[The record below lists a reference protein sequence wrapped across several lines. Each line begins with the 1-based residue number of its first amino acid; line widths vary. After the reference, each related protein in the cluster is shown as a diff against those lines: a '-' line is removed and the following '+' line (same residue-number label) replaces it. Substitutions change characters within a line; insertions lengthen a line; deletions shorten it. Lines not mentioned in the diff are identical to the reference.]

1 MAENDVQKR
10 QPKNFIQSAVR
21 ALTLLATFRADQPSL
36 TPPQIAERTG
46 QDRGTTFRLIKTLVA
61 LGFLQASADNR
72 RFSLTLK
79 NLEIGYNALHGVEL
93 RSELAPILRELVPE
107 FGDAA
112 SYGVLDGDDVVY
124 VIRYGKGMSHSGFDR
139 RPGSRTKA
147 YAAALGHVVLAYLPR
162 EEQVRRL
169 HASVRPR
176 LSDRTLVEIDDLLQR
191 LETVRAV
198 GYALSDRENA
208 FGLRTIATPILFPD
222 GTPLGGISVTIA
234 AERMK
239 MDEFVET
246 TLPVA
251 RDIAQKYS
259 DRLAHIYG

>member
-21 ALTLLATFRADQPSL
+21 ALALLTAFRADQPSL

-46 QDRGTTFRLIKTLVA
+46 LDRGTTFRLIQTLVA

-79 NLEIGYNALHGVEL
+79 SLEIGYNALHGVEL
-93 RSELAPILRELVPE
+93 RSELTPILRELVPE

-124 VIRYGKGMSHSGFDR
+124 IIRYEKGLSHSGFDR

-147 YAAALGHVVLAYLPR
+147 YAAALGHVILAYLPR
-162 EEQVRRL
+162 DEQIRRL
-169 HASVRPR
+169 RASVRPR
-176 LSDRTLVEIDDLLQR
+176 LSDRTLVELDDLLQR
-191 LETVRAV
+191 LEIVRAA

-208 FGLRTIATPILFPD
+208 FGLRSVATPILYPD
-222 GTPLGGISVTIA
+222 GTPVGGISMTIA
-234 AERMK
+234 AERMG
-239 MDEFVET
+239 MDEFVRLA
-246 TLPVA
+246 LPVV
-251 RDIAQKYS
+251 RDTAQIFS
-259 DRLAHIYG
+259 DKLAQIYG